1 MSAGLGVSATQSQ
14 GDTVGY
20 RRVDVYLR
28 RSLKESN
35 SAAYS

>member
-1 MSAGLGVSATQSQ
+1 MSAGLGVIATQAQS
-14 GDTVGY
+14 DKVGY

-35 SAAYS
+35 SATYS

>member
-1 MSAGLGVSATQSQ
+1 MSAGLGVIATQAQ
-14 GDTVGY
+14 TDTVGY

-35 SAAYS
+35 SATYS